1 MLWEETASDLQQ
13 AEGRVRAETEAEL
26 RARLGED
33 GYAAVCAE
41 GRALSLEDALALAL
55 RPD

>member
-1 MLWEETASDLQQ
+1 MLCEETASDLQQ